1 LKSHNARLSHD
12 ERNADRLVEHQPLVV
27 AAVLAQEIAVVARVE
42 HERIIINASQH
53 SADAVVE
60 SFQGPQIVRDE
71 LRVGPASCRIG
82 QAPVREDVD
91 AAAARRALHER
102 RRLGDVE
109 APQRPDAPSR
119 VKSRRP
125 REPLVAWRIVERLVG
140 LLEVRFN

>member
-1 LKSHNARLSHD
+1 M
-12 ERNADRLVEHQPLVV
+12 
-27 AAVLAQEIAVVARVE
+27 LAEEVAVVARVE
-42 HERIIINASQH
+42 DERVLVVDAPQH
-53 SADAVVE
+53 AADAVVE

-71 LRVGPASCRIG
+71 LRVGPAPRRVG
-82 QAPVREDVD
+82 EAPVREDVD

-119 VKSRRP
+119 VKNRRASQ
-125 REPLVAWRIVERLVG
+125 PLVAWRIVERLVG

>member
-1 LKSHNARLSHD
+1 M
-12 ERNADRLVEHQPLVV
+12 
-27 AAVLAQEIAVVARVE
+27 VARVE
-42 HERIIINASQH
+42 DERVLVVDASQH
-53 SADAVVE
+53 AADAVVQ
-60 SFQGPQIVRDE
+60 SLQGPQIVRDE

-109 APQRPDAPSR
+109 APQRPDAPRR
-119 VKSRRP
+119 VKSRRA
-125 REPLVAWRIVERLVG
+125 REALVAWRIVERLVG